1 MELRITNSL
10 EWAAIEVEIYRLSN
24 LIPAKY
30 KRDIDRITGNL
41 YNMVR
46 ELSRLELKQR
56 QLNTKNSQLK
66 CEQQAAEINV
76 VLKRFEQLHLMAM
89 LSNG

>member
-1 MELRITNSL
+1 MELKITNSL
-10 EWAAIEVEIYRLSN
+10 EWAPIEVEIYRLSN
-24 LIPAKY
+24 LIPVKY

-41 YNMVR
+41 YDMVR

-66 CEQQAAEINV
+66 CEKQAAEINAI
-76 VLKRFEQLHLMAM
+76 LKQFERLHLMAM